1 MVQVRGALP
10 RPSSSRGPRCSSPAS
25 SPGCRKPA
33 RQRSPPPPGLLGPGL
48 CPTASLS
55 SQDCRSRSLCFLR
68 TAGPAASVS
77 SQDRRSRSLC
87 LLSGPQVPA
96 ASVSSQD
103 HRSRSL
109 CLLRTAGPAAS
120 LSSQDTDPHS
130 LFLLSGLQILTASL
144 LSGLNVPAA
153 SLRSG
158 LQVLTS
164 CLSSQDFRSSF
175 ADIDS
180 LLEIEPR
187 NGPAQKLRQE
197 VNRSL
202 N

>member
-1 MVQVRGALP
+1 MRGGLP
-10 RPSSSRGPRCSSPAS
+10 RPCSSGGPRCSSPAS
-25 SPGCRKPA
+25 SLGCRKPA
-33 RQRSPPPPGLLGPGL
+33 RQQSPPPPGLLGPGL
-48 CPTASLS
+48 
-55 SQDCRSRSLCFLR
+55 R
-68 TAGPAASVS
+68 
-77 SQDRRSRSLC
+77 
-87 LLSGPQVPA
+87 
-96 ASVSSQD
+96 
-103 HRSRSL
+103 
-109 CLLRTAGPAAS
+109 PAAS
-120 LSSQDTDPHS
+120 LSSQDRRSRGLSLLSGPQVPRPLSPLRNTGPHS

-153 SLRSG
+153 SLLSG

>member
-55 SQDCRSRSLCFLR
+55 SQDCRSRSLCF
-68 TAGPAASVS
+68 
-77 SQDRRSRSLC
+77 
-87 LLSGPQVPA
+87 
-96 ASVSSQD
+96 
-103 HRSRSL
+103 
-109 CLLRTAGPAAS
+109 LRTAGPAAS